1 MAQALPCI
9 GRHYNIACMKRVRSA
24 FVDGRHR
31 VAGGIRASF
40 AIIADVDP
48 AAAPRGPSQRMIA
61 RIVAQVLRSSR

>member
-31 VAGGIRASF
+31 VAGAS
-40 AIIADVDP
+40 AL
-48 AAAPRGPSQRMIA
+48 PSP
-61 RIVAQVLRSSR
+61 SSRTLAVLLLHADRRSG